1 MAKYL
6 TGGVPVH
13 NIVDHSRP
21 HLENIHCSLEGIE
34 AEREFQSHILG
45 TEMLPGDLA
54 VAAGEDQD
62 RGAGAPSAG
71 EGLDRLVIATMIL
84 TDVDVT

>member
-1 MAKYL
+1 
-6 TGGVPVH
+6 
-13 NIVDHSRP
+13 
-21 HLENIHCSLEGIE
+21 
-34 AEREFQSHILG
+34 
-45 TEMLPGDLA
+45 MLPGDLA